1 MSIFEGISARS
12 RALFADIKG
21 PWGSGSGSGGKGF
34 GGKGTGG
41 KGPGST
47 GGDADGP
54 AGDEPSTPKGP
65 WGEPPKRGAR
75 PPSSG
80 PGTVSSLDDFLR
92 KNRDRFGGSGGG
104 GGSSGRPSLPSAD
117 PKIIGWA
124 IAGFVLLWLLFT
136 TVHRIAPEERGVV
149 TRFGSYSHTLAPGIG
164 ISLPAPID
172 RVAKIDVENI
182 QEVTLGSATEETL
195 MLTGDQ
201 NIIDIAYQVRWNIRN
216 PEQFLFE
223 LAQPKDTI
231 RQVAESAMRAAMAQ
245 VTLQDA
251 IGNRRSEIEASVAD
265 EMQRT
270 LDSYQAGVL
279 IQGVAI
285 KQADPPAAVNDA
297 FKEVTAAQQDAQSY
311 INQAGAYALQLK
323 QKAQGEA
330 TAFDK
335 VYDQYK
341 LAPAVTKRRMY
352 YETMER
358 VLQNV
363 DKTIVEAPGVNSY
376 LPLGEKGR
384 TTPAPAREA
393 GQ

>member
-1 MSIFEGISARS
+1 MEDMNIFEGWGARR

-21 PWGSGSGSGGKGF
+21 PWGSGSGAGGK
-34 GGKGTGG
+34 
-41 KGPGST
+41 P
-47 GGDADGP
+47 P
-54 AGDEPSTPKGP
+54 RDEPTVPKGP

-75 PPSSG
+75 PPASG
-80 PGTVSSLDDFLR
+80 PSSVSSLDDFLR
-92 KNRDRFGGSGGG
+92 KNRDRFGGSGGSG
-104 GGSSGRPSLPSAD
+104 GGGTGLPSAD
-117 PKIIGWA
+117 PKIIVWA
-124 IAGFVLLWLLFT
+124 IVGFVLLWLLFT

-149 TRFGSYSHTLAPGIG
+149 TRFGRYSHTLSPGIG
-164 ISLPAPID
+164 ITLPAPID
-172 RVAKIDVENI
+172 RVAKIDVANI
-182 QEVTLGSATEETL
+182 QERTLGSATEETL

-201 NIIDIAYQVRWNIRN
+201 NIIDIAYQVRWNIRD
-216 PEQFLFE
+216 PEQYLFE
-223 LAQPKDTI
+223 LAEPKETI
-231 RQVAESAMRAAMAQ
+231 RQVAESAMRATMAQ

-251 IGNRRSEIEASVAD
+251 IGNRRGEIEARVAE
-265 EMQRT
+265 EMQRS
-270 LDSYQAGVL
+270 LDFYRAGVL

-311 INQAGAYALQLK
+311 INDAGAYALQLK
-323 QKAQGEA
+323 QKAQGDA

-358 VLQNV
+358 VLQKV

-376 LPLGEKGR
+376 LPLGEKNR
-384 TTPAPAREA
+384 TTPAPAREP

>member
-1 MSIFEGISARS
+1 MSIFDGMGARS

-21 PWGSGSGSGGKGF
+21 PWGSGTGSGGKGF

-41 KGPGST
+41 KGG
-47 GGDADGP
+47 GGDGP
-54 AGDEPSTPKGP
+54 DEPSVPKGP

-75 PPSSG
+75 PPSTG
-80 PGTVSSLDDFLR
+80 PATVSSLDDFLR
-92 KNRDRFGGSGGG
+92 KNRNRFGGSGGG
-104 GGSSGRPSLPSAD
+104 GGSSGRPTLPSAD
-117 PKIIGWA
+117 PKWIVWG
-124 IAGFVLLWLLFT
+124 IAGLVLLWLVAST
-136 TVHRIAPEERGVV
+136 IHRIAPEERGVV
-149 TRFGSYSHTLAPGIG
+149 TRFGRYSHTLSPGIG

-182 QEVTLGSATEETL
+182 QERTLGSATEETL

-201 NIIDIAYQVRWNIRN
+201 NIIDIAYQVRWNIRD
-216 PEQFLFE
+216 PEQYLFE
-223 LAQPKDTI
+223 LATPVDTI
-231 RQVAESAMRAAMAQ
+231 SQVAESAMRAVMAQ

-251 IGNRRSEIEASVAD
+251 IGNKRGEIEAQVAED
-265 EMQRT
+265 MQRT
-270 LDSYQAGVL
+270 LDRYRAGVL

-311 INQAGAYALQLK
+311 INDAGAYALQLK
-323 QKAQGEA
+323 QKAQGDA

-358 VLQNV
+358 VLQKV

-376 LPLGEKGR
+376 LPLGSQGR
-384 TTPAPAREA
+384 TTPAPARET